1 LVAGLVAAAVAA
13 GLSAVSPAAKA
24 AGAPVLVAARDLP
37 AGAVVAAHD
46 VAVELVPPA
55 TVPDGALR
63 RRAEAVGRMLAGP
76 VRRGEPLTDAR
87 LAGPGLLTGLAGT
100 GVSTADRVGVPVRP
114 GPSTAR
120 GGDGKAALAS
130 GTATGGGSAL
140 DAAGDARA
148 GPTDVF
154 RSGSPGVIADG
165 MPAGSRGGAPGA
177 AVAGAAGADGSWTT
191 GGVPGWA
198 GSAGA
203 PVGDV
208 VAVPVRLTDAGAASV
223 VAAGDRIDILA
234 TPPQGN
240 GPAVIV
246 ASDVLVLANLSGG
259 ADPAATSGGLV
270 SSSATDAIADP
281 GDGGL
286 IVVATDTE
294 VAADLA
300 RAAVGDQLSPVLRA
314 PPRARAP

>member
-1 LVAGLVAAAVAA
+1 
-13 GLSAVSPAAKA
+13 
-24 AGAPVLVAARDLP
+24 
-37 AGAVVAAHD
+37 
-46 VAVELVPPA
+46 
-55 TVPDGALR
+55 
-63 RRAEAVGRMLAGP
+63 
-76 VRRGEPLTDAR
+76 
-87 LAGPGLLTGLAGT
+87 
-100 GVSTADRVGVPVRP
+100 
-114 GPSTAR
+114 
-120 GGDGKAALAS
+120 LAS

-154 RSGSPGVIADG
+154 RSGTPGVIADG
-165 MPAGSRGGAPGA
+165 MPAGSRGGAPGGTPGVDA
-177 AVAGAAGADGSWTT
+177 GAGAAGADGSWTT